1 MTKEELKI
9 MLDNTI
15 NSNGKR
21 NITGKSLNLAL
32 SQIVDCIGE
41 EFNNRE
47 VEVKRND
54 VNFFDYDGT
63 LLYAY
68 SWEEAKELTML
79 PTLPEHDGLEVREW
93 NYTLEDIKAQGVD
106 CFIDEYGDT
115 CYYAGDVIV
124 NGTKYMAYNYI
135 GAIDDGEYG
144 DDWAY
149 LLTKEPKAGDFV
161 IGGNY
166 YFENDEWEIWES
178 ADGVYEEYG
187 VVDAF
192 STIGKADVGA
202 CVYDSDGEQITTDH
216 VIIIPRGEEH
226 LQYIGGYQF
235 LSVLSI
241 PNTIVSADS
250 PAISYVYIIGEV
262 KIPISLR
269 ASSWDNYSIISSCSL
284 SSIHVNG
291 AIESLNGYAYN
302 CYYRD
307 MFRTSSIMTELYNI
321 GYCEVSSYYKISPS
335 INYISSITARYLD
348 LPGMAVIDF
357 SEHTFVPS
365 LGYANYG
372 YNKVALIIVPDE
384 LYDEWIEATNW
395 SELAFMIQPAS
406 ECMAFIRQ

>member
-9 MLDNTI
+9 MIDHTI

-47 VEVKRND
+47 VELKRND

-79 PTLPEHDGLEVREW
+79 PALPEHDGLEVREW

-192 STIGKADVGA
+192 SIIGKVDVGA
-202 CVYDSDGEQITTDH
+202 CVYDGNKQITSKD
-216 VIIIPRGEEH
+216 VVIIPRSDGDSFRYPGNS
-226 LQYIGGYQF
+226 LI
-235 LSVLSI
+235 LSVVSF
-241 PNTIVSADS
+241 PNTVSRLYRDVIYWSTLTSELKIPRSVKYIATGYAAFADVS
-250 PAISYVYIIGEV
+250 MPSFWWNGCNHKFEEFITENNAQRIEIAETFNSIGEIPSWRCSYV
-262 KIPISLR
+262 KIPKTI
-269 ASSWDNYSIISSCSL
+269 YEICYL
-284 SSIHVNG
+284 SDIHYDSF
-291 AIESLNGYAYN
+291 I
-302 CYYRD
+302 
-307 MFRTSSIMTELYNI
+307 
-321 GYCEVSSYYKISPS
+321 
-335 INYISSITARYLD
+335 
-348 LPGMAVIDF
+348 AVIDF
-357 SEHTFVPS
+357 TDALFVPTLS
-365 LGYANYG
+365 GFYKFNR
-372 YNKVALIIVPDE
+372 NHIIVVPDN
-384 LYDEWIEATNW
+384 LYEDWINSSNW
-395 SELAFMIQPAS
+395 SAFAPYIHKKS
-406 ECMAFIRQ
+406 ECPFINKF